1 MVKFVD
7 RLFIYAKIDVDV
19 AFKLLIDSVEL
30 ADKQIKSEVNANT
43 EILLLDDKIE
53 VF

>member
-1 MVKFVD
+1 MLMLVE
-7 RLFIYAKIDVDV
+7 IYAKIDLDV

-30 ADKQIKSEVNANT
+30 VDKLIKLVVNSNT

-53 VF
+53 VVVF

>member
-1 MVKFVD
+1 MLMLVE
-7 RLFIYAKIDVDV
+7 IYAKINLDV

-30 ADKQIKSEVNANT
+30 VDKLIKLVVNANT
-43 EILLLDDKIE
+43 EVLLLDDKIAAV